1 MRLNSIRLRCKSPY
15 LHLPISCCHIRK
27 VQICTNMRIGTNT
40 HNLLPLKPNLIN
52 IIKILKK
59 LKKSDEAGTPTE
71 TERISQSNANH
82 NPTSSLKATPTTT
95 YCFPPTTNHH
105 PRKPDLDSEWS
116 GFCKILGLYAILS
129 PNQNKTQNI
138 KSQNSLLLVQKPPEA

>member
-1 MRLNSIRLRCKSPY
+1 
-15 LHLPISCCHIRK
+15 
-27 VQICTNMRIGTNT
+27 MRIGTNT

-95 YCFPPTTNHH
+95 YCFSQPPTTTH
-105 PRKPDLDSEWS
+105 
-116 GFCKILGLYAILS
+116 G
-129 PNQNKTQNI
+129 
-138 KSQNSLLLVQKPPEA
+138 SQI